1 MTEKVPDTSLSFESE
16 IETKRV
22 YATTN
27 YEQFHYDKA
36 NRPIDHRKVARM
48 VTSMTDDGN
57 WLHLYPITV
66 YQDGKVEDG
75 QHRLEA
81 AKILGVPIH
90 FIISEMGVL
99 KVGLLTRNTDK
110 WTTEDFLNHYVV
122 HGLESYVWIDE
133 FLNRHQHMTL
143 AAVISTIRGRVG
155 EPMYDAVRSG
165 RLVLTDDHKEILE
178 QVATLSL
185 AVKPYLPVLY
195 RVNGVQQALRI
206 MLENGRFEPERLI
219 DQFVKTGRT
228 VFRQPTIHDYVRELE
243 SIYNYGFSV
252 NRVNFLESRSNH

>member
-1 MTEKVPDTSLSFESE
+1 MTEKVPGTSLSFEPE
-16 IETKRV
+16 IETKRI

-27 YEQFHYDKA
+27 YGQFHFDAA
-36 NRPIDHRKVARM
+36 NRPLISRKVSRM
-48 VTSMTDDGN
+48 ATSLREDGN
-57 WLHLYPITV
+57 WLDQYPITV
-66 YQDGKVEDG
+66 SPDGTVEDG
-75 QHRLEA
+75 QHRLKAAEA
-81 AKILGVPIH
+81 VGVPIY
-90 FIISEMGVL
+90 FIISTIGVL

-122 HGLESYVWIDE
+122 QGIESYVWVDE

-165 RLVLTDDHKEILE
+165 KLVISDENKELLE
-178 QVATLSL
+178 EVAGLSL
-185 AVKPYLPVLY
+185 AVKPYLPALY

-206 MLENGRFEPERLI
+206 MLEHGRFEADRLI
-219 DQFVKTGRT
+219 EQFIKTGRT
-228 VFRQPTIHDYVRELE
+228 VYRQPTIHEYVRELE

-252 NRVNFLESRSNH
+252 NRINFLESRSNH